1 MECSLPPDKLSELV
15 AELLTWSSRKNCI
28 KRELLSLIGKL
39 NFACRII
46 PAGRIFLRRLIDLST
61 TARLPHHHVS
71 LNTEA
76 RRDVAWWLKYLPL
89 WNGRAIIPDPVWS
102 RSPDLELFTDA
113 SGGLGFGIYFQGRW
127 LNGSWPS
134 DLSDRSIQW
143 MELYPI
149 ALSCLL
155 WGPLWK
161 GKKLLFHCDN
171 QSVVDI
177 WAKGSFRDPLLMHLV
192 RSIFFCAASHQ
203 FSVLVSH
210 IRGTDNSIADAL
222 SRFQMLRFRQPV
234 PQADLEPTPLPS
246 SAPTLWQVA
255 SLSAVSSH
263 CTFHTPH
270 LLRWNSPVRYL
281 LSFKTVDPIPCIG
294 VTATLFCLLAL
305 RSRQLPNH

>member
-1 MECSLPPDKLSELV
+1 MVKTADRLGIPLAPDKLEGPTSRLVFHGILIDSTVMECSLPPDKLSELV
-15 AELLTWSSRKNCI
+15 AELLTWSSRKKCI

-46 PAGRIFLRRLIDLST
+46 PAGRIFLRRLIDLNT
-61 TARLPHHHVS
+61 TARLPHHHIS

-89 WNGRAIIPDPVWS
+89 WNGRAIIPDPFWS

-113 SGGLGFGIYFQGRW
+113 SGGVGFGIYFQGRW

-134 DLSDRSIQW
+134 NLSNHSIQW
-143 MELYPI
+143 KELYPI

-155 WGPLWK
+155 WGPLWR

-177 WAKGSFRDPLLMHLV
+177 WAEGSSRDPLLMHLV

-222 SRFQMLRFRQPV
+222 SHFQMLRFRQLT
-234 PQADLEPTPLPS
+234 PQADLEPTPLPPT
-246 SAPTLWQVA
+246 APTLWQVA
-255 SLSAVSSH
+255 
-263 CTFHTPH
+263 
-270 LLRWNSPVRYL
+270 
-281 LSFKTVDPIPCIG
+281 
-294 VTATLFCLLAL
+294 
-305 RSRQLPNH
+305 